1 MYIYSYN
8 AIKEGKDKIKI
19 YCKEFGLCII
29 YVVIVFG

>member
-8 AIKEGKDKIKI
+8 AIEERKDKIKI

-29 YVVIVFG
+29 YVVIIFG